1 MMYCAQ
7 TPELPHKTAA
17 IRTFSIPFLV
27 ELIFSSAYCFVVYVA
42 GIIAKMARMA
52 LQVNQSFDG
61 ATFMKRVKY
70 LLNRQVMTLSF
81 CSDSVLLFAF

>member
-42 GIIAKMARMA
+42 GMIAKMARMA
-52 LQVNQSFDG
+52 VFVQGIFI
-61 ATFMKRVKY
+61 KPVKC
-70 LLNRQVMTLSF
+70 LLNCHVMALSLF
-81 CSDSVLLFAF
+81 FDSVLLFAF